1 MLSNALCPRCGMES
15 ALHLFRDCVYARE
28 IWSCWA
34 VFGLDEAAFYQLGLK
49 EWLTLNCKS
58 MSRLIDNVPWGVP
71 FSMTLW
77 EVWRFCKKWIF
88 QNLMG
93 DSSRVWN
100 WARSMALEL
109 HGAMQRKVP
118 FPRVGQW
125 VSWKAPNP
133 NCYIL
138 NTDGAFNKSANCASA
153 GGLIRDC
160 NAEWVRG
167 FVVNIG
173 GH

>member
-1 MLSNALCPRCGMES
+1 
-15 ALHLFRDCVYARE
+15 
-28 IWSCWA
+28 
-34 VFGLDEAAFYQLGLK
+34 
-49 EWLTLNCKS
+49 
-58 MSRLIDNVPWGVP
+58 
-71 FSMTLW
+71 
-77 EVWRFCKKWIF
+77 
-88 QNLMG
+88 MG

-118 FPRVGQW
+118 SPRVGQW

-138 NTDGAFNKSANCASA
+138 NTDGAFKKSENCASA

-173 GH
+173 ASLSAELWGIREASCWPSSWV